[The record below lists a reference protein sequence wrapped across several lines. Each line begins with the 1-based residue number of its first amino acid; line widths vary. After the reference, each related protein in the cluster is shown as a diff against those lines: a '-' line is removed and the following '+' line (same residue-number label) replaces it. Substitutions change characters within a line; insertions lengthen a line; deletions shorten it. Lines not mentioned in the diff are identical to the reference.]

1 MVHAYRKNNIFF
13 WHLEAASAKCSSS
26 PSHHILV
33 HRSSSHLS
41 PEKAIAMMMITL
53 RDPQKVI
60 SPAGWSPPLGDH
72 RIPCDRHSQ
81 VIATKPGDRPPRL
94 SHRITSDRR
103 HYPGD
108 RLAPVIA
115 TANRV
120 IARAFCKWSQLSFSM
135 ELKVWV
141 EGIQRIVCGVT
152 EKTTCQVSSRHD
164 PDRVGS
170 DRFPGLE

>member
-1 MVHAYRKNNIFF
+1 
-13 WHLEAASAKCSSS
+13 
-26 PSHHILV
+26 
-33 HRSSSHLS
+33 
-41 PEKAIAMMMITL
+41 MITL
-53 RDPQKVI
+53 GDPQKVI
-60 SPAGWSPPLGDH
+60 SPAGWSPPPGDH

-81 VIATKPGDRPPRL
+81 VITTKPGDRPPRL
-94 SHRITSDRR
+94 SHRITSDH

-108 RLAPVIA
+108 RHSPVIA
-115 TANRV
+115 TGTANQSDRLC
-120 IARAFCKWSQLSFSM
+120 RCKWSQLIFSM

-170 DRFPGLE
+170 DRFPGLGWESFLIRPLGVLVLLK

>member
-1 MVHAYRKNNIFF
+1 MV
-13 WHLEAASAKCSSS
+13 
-26 PSHHILV
+26 
-33 HRSSSHLS
+33 
-41 PEKAIAMMMITL
+41 TL

-60 SPAGWSPPLGDH
+60 SPAGWSPPLGGH
-72 RIPCDRHSQ
+72 RSPGDRHSQ

-94 SHRITSDRR
+94 SHRITSDH

-108 RLAPVIA
+108 RHSPVIA
-115 TANRV
+115 TANQSDRLCS
-120 IARAFCKWSQLSFSM
+120 CKWSQLIFSM

-164 PDRVGS
+164 PDHVGS
-170 DRFPGLE
+170 DRFPGLGWESFLIRIWDPGPTVLDEPSWSTQPYTTNKIFEKIKLTTGKICLWCSD